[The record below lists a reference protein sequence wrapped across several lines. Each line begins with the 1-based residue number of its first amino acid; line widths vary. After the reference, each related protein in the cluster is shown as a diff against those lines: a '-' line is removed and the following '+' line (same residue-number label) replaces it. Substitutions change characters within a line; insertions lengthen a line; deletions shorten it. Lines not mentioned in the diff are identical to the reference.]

1 MSSEDLHEGQPE
13 FKAEEESILQKIK
26 EICSN
31 LEGCLKGNVILYMMA
46 GGWSSIE
53 RQHVDDIDD
62 FLHSLE
68 KEEDKDLYL
77 ILHSFGGDA
86 DAAYH
91 IAKMLNEYVGDKS
104 KLNII
109 VPRWAKSA
117 ATLLALAGNQV
128 FMTKI
133 AELGPIDPQIKVGAE
148 WISAASIELSLKKIL
163 KIILDLSESSESKK
177 RLPEEVYSQLFSR
190 MPINQIGE
198 YDRLITYS
206 EELAREILIM
216 RMYKD
221 NVETAEVVANK
232 LVRGYSYHGRPITC
246 KDAKAINIRAD
257 YVPLGASS
265 LVKDLYNHFKA
276 LIRLREQHLE
286 PLITFL
292 RQEMG
297 LDVLPKITDKIVI
310 ETHGLLYVPSYK
322 FLQRFTKR

>member
-1 MSSEDLHEGQPE
+1 MSNEDLREEQLE
-13 FKAEEESILQKIK
+13 FKAEEENILQRIK
-26 EICSN
+26 ETCFN
-31 LEGCLKGNVILYMMA
+31 LERRLKGNVILYMMA
-46 GGWSSIE
+46 EGWSSIE

-68 KEEDKDLYL
+68 KEEGKDLYL
-77 ILHSFGGDA
+77 VLHSSGGDA

-104 KLNII
+104 ELNII

-117 ATLLALAGNQV
+117 ATLLALAGNRV

-133 AELGPIDPQIKVGAE
+133 AELGPVDPQIKIGAE
-148 WISAASIELSLKKIL
+148 WVSAASIELSLRKIL
-163 KIILDLSESSESKK
+163 KTLLDLSESVK
-177 RLPEEVYSQLFSR
+177 RLPEEVCSQLFSR

-206 EELAREILIM
+206 KELAKEILIM
-216 RMYKD
+216 RMYKGD
-221 NVETAEVVANK
+221 EKAAESVADK
-232 LVRGYSYHGRPITC
+232 LVTGYSYHGRPITC
-246 KDAKAINIRAD
+246 EDAKAINIQAD
-257 YVPLGASS
+257 YVPPGASS